1 MKFVIST
8 QEFNYLIS
16 RVLNVVSSKSTIPIL
31 SNILIEAKKGHLY
44 LTATDLT
51 VGVRCFTEAKI
62 IEEGATT
69 LPARRLGQL
78 IRELTAVNI
87 EFVTNDNDMT
97 EIIADSSRFKLY
109 GMNKNEY
116 PQLPDLQEAHKFK
129 INQSDLKEALYMT
142 SFAVSREDNR
152 YVLTGVNL
160 SIRNGWATLV
170 GTDGKRLAKTT
181 LKVQAEPQVEGN
193 YIVPLKAVEEIQKN
207 LKDEGEAIVFLMKD
221 KIAVQLEEAIIITKL
236 LTGEYPDVDRVI
248 PQNPELKI
256 TLHREELSQLLKQV
270 SLFTQEGS
278 HSVKFTFTPGELKLV
293 ANTSEIGEG
302 VVKMPVNYQGNKL
315 DIAFNPNYF
324 MDILR
329 HSKSETV
336 DLGLSDPF
344 NPGIITESVEKKQK
358 EDKGAIFVLMP
369 MRLGEE

>member
-31 SNILIEAKKGHLY
+31 SNILIEAKNGSLS

-51 VGVRCFTEAKI
+51 VGIRCTTEAKI
-62 IEEGATT
+62 LEEGATT

-78 IRELTAVNI
+78 VRELTAVNI
-87 EFVTNDNDMT
+87 ECVTNSNDLT

-116 PQLPDLQEAHKFK
+116 PALPDVQEAARFTIK
-129 INQSDLKEALYMT
+129 SAELKNAFYMT

-160 SIRNGWATLV
+160 TVKGAEATLV

-181 LKVQAEPQVEGN
+181 IKVTTSSQLEGN
-193 YIVPLKAVEEIQKN
+193 YIIPLKAVEEIQKN
-207 LKDEGEAIVFLMKD
+207 LSEEGDAIVYLMKD
-221 KIAVQLEEAIIITKL
+221 KIALQVENALIITKL

-248 PQNPELKI
+248 PEQPETKV
-256 TLHREELSQLLKQV
+256 TLHREELSTLLKQV

-293 ANTSEIGEG
+293 VNTTDIGEG
-302 VVKMPVNYQGNKL
+302 VVKMPVNYHGTKL

-329 HSKSETV
+329 HSKSDSV
-336 DLGLSDPF
+336 DLGLTDPF
-344 NPGIITESVEKKQK
+344 NPGIITETAEENK
-358 EDKGAIFVLMP
+358 EASSPIFVLMP